1 MNYIRVAFAS
11 RSLDALGSSGM
22 NCAPYAN
29 PVTAVN
35 IRAFFC
41 EIIDADVDIVV
52 DTPTRNDSNVT
63 RRARADRGL
72 GDW

>member
-1 MNYIRVAFAS
+1 
-11 RSLDALGSSGM
+11 M

-63 RRARADRGL
+63 RRARVDRGV